1 MFVERKKNGGGR
13 NNDLESNSVYWIN
26 EIFTSDSSKRDGN
39 NGAYRI
45 NIYRLPLYKE
55 DVGSKPAEGYILF
68 IILKT
73 LEIPGRLTPIIL
85 FKKQRCL
92 PNHVYVLNITFI
104 AYIYIYIYT

>member
-55 DVGSKPAEGYILF
+55 DVGSKPAEGHILF
-68 IILKT
+68 IKDSRNPRSIDT
-73 LEIPGRLTPIIL
+73 NY
-85 FKKQRCL
+85 F
-92 PNHVYVLNITFI
+92 V
-104 AYIYIYIYT
+104 